1 MKIQQVEELVGISK
15 KNIRFYEAEGLLSPG
30 RAENGYRAYGQ
41 ADVERLRRIKLL
53 RKLDVPIEDIRSVLQ
68 GEGSLETCLTKQLK
82 DYDRQRESLS
92 AMEGMTRE
100 LLSRPGVTLEG
111 LDAEACLERIER
123 LEKEGQS
130 FMDVSKKDVHRKK
143 ASGAV
148 LGAGII
154 IALNLPVLIGI
165 LWANGR
171 DPLPKGVLALIV
183 AVPVIII
190 VCVVAVLIQRIKE
203 IKGGEEDEAAQY

>member
-30 RAENGYRAYGQ
+30 RAENGYRSYGQ
-41 ADVERLRRIKLL
+41 ADVRRLQQIKLL
-53 RKLDVPIEDIRSVLQ
+53 RKLGLPIEDIRSLLK
-68 GEGSLETCLTKQLK
+68 GESSLETCLGRQLRSF
-82 DYDRQRESLS
+82 DRQRESLD

-100 LLSRPGVTLEG
+100 LLSRPGLTLEA
-111 LDAEACLERIER
+111 LDAEACLEQIER
-123 LEKEGQS
+123 LEKEGRS

-143 ASGAV
+143 ATGAV

-154 IALNLPVLIGI
+154 IALNLPVLVGI
-165 LWANGR
+165 LWANGQ

-190 VCVVAVLIQRIKE
+190 ACVVAVLVQRIKE

>member
-1 MKIQQVEELVGISK
+1 MKIQQVEELVGITR
-15 KNIRFYEAEGLLSPG
+15 KNIRFYEEQGLLNPG
-30 RAENGYRAYGQ
+30 RAENGYRSYGQ
-41 ADVERLRRIKLL
+41 ADVRRLQQIKLL
-53 RKLDVPIEDIRSVLQ
+53 RKLSVPIEDIRALLQ
-68 GEGSLETCLTKQLK
+68 GESSLETCLTRQLRS
-82 DYDRQRESLS
+82 YDRQRESLS
-92 AMEGMTRE
+92 AMEGLTRE
-100 LLSRPGVTLEG
+100 LLNRPGLTLSE
-111 LDAEACLERIER
+111 LDAEGCLEEIER

-143 ASGAV
+143 ATGAV

-165 LWANGR
+165 LWANGQ

-190 VCVVAVLIQRIKE
+190 VCVVAVLVQRIKE